1 MTKPERKRK
10 MRTGVT
16 HFRPTIA
23 GYEHEKPS
31 KVEAMM
37 ARVNLRSPDVLSGG
51 GGGGKSASLSSGEI
65 LSAFAGASLAVRSVD
80 SKVGANLTKEAI
92 YRLAMYKHTGEGLN
106 EIHAIAISI
115 MAAIARRDGWLNAE
129 ADGRKGGPDGPL
141 ARAALTAVL
150 DVCYPQRFVDVSA
163 SLWASTLGLP
173 GGHKDWQ
180 RKWRSR
186 YDELR
191 GCLQELDSAG
201 EEQINRRI

>member
-1 MTKPERKRK
+1 

-16 HFRPTIA
+16 HIRPTIA
-23 GYEHEKPS
+23 AYEYDKPS

-51 GGGGKSASLSSGEI
+51 GGGGKSAALSSGEI
-65 LSAFAGASLAVRSVD
+65 LSAFAGAALPVRSVD
-80 SKVGANLTKEAI
+80 SKIGAPLTKEAI
-92 YRLAMYKHTGEGLN
+92 YRLAMYKHTGTGLN
-106 EIHAIAISI
+106 EIHAIAMRIL
-115 MAAIARRDGWLNAE
+115 AAIARRDGWINAE
-129 ADGRKGGPDGPL
+129 ADGRQGGPDGPL
-141 ARAALTAVL
+141 AKAALTAVL
-150 DVCYPQRFVDVSA
+150 DVCYPLRFLEVSA

-180 RKWRSR
+180 RKWRPR

-191 GCLQELDSAG
+191 SCLQELDSAG